1 MSGLTVDA
9 TVKNIEKATTDA
21 IATVICGPP
30 KSMSRPKLTTP
41 STSPTNTE
49 TRSSLKRT
57 ARMSPNSISPSA
69 MPRMTSVEAWE
80 PQLPPVSIIMGIQ
93 EVKMM
98 PTMQTAGL
106 NLMNMK
112 GKVESLQVL
121 TTERKDLTIKMR
133 NEFAQLVTRQHE
145 ELMRVRDGKTKATFY
160 AIMHGDLVK
169 DMVMLADTEEGFTVI
184 QLLGNFTLQ
193 DIQEITKD
201 MDK

>member
-1 MSGLTVDA
+1 MKTRYLIITLLCIVFTQSVFAQNSSKLF
-9 TVKNIEKATTDA
+9 EKYADMDN
-21 IATVICGPP
+21 V
-30 KSMSRPKLTTP
+30 
-41 STSPTNTE
+41 
-49 TRSSLKRT
+49 
-57 ARMSPNSISPSA
+57 
-69 MPRMTSVEAWE
+69 TSVYISKA
-80 PQLPPVSIIMGIQ
+80 MF
-93 EVKMM
+93 KMM

-133 NEFAQLVTRQHE
+133 NEFAQLVTRQHQ

-160 AIMHGDLVK
+160 AIMQGDLVK
-169 DMVMLADTEEGFTVI
+169 DMLMLADTEEGFTVI